1 MAGEHKHNW
10 ISRAAAAILIIV
22 ALLVF
27 IVNVLYQLTY
37 GSLSGVSYRMYLIDS
52 VNAMFVLIGAYV
64 IYRIVYYLLIRSFG
78 SRIDP
83 GSADT
88 IRTVLRVLLY
98 MAAIAIILTTFGIG
112 LSGALAGGAVGGVV
126 IGLAA
131 QTIVTNILSGFF
143 VSSSQVIK
151 PGDVVSMK
159 SSAWGEITCSI
170 VKVNM
175 LWTYAVNQYGNAMHF
190 PNSALL
196 GNMVFTKLKYP
207 DELRYLLKV
216 VINSDVSATK
226 IKDYAMDEISTE
238 FIRRKLPVPS
248 VHIFS
253 ADGFTNTFAVAL
265 RFNKFAELNELI
277 DISNGAFIDA
287 YWKAKESPKEKPKQ
301 RK

>member
-1 MAGEHKHNW
+1 MAEERKHNW
-10 ISRAAAAILIIV
+10 LSKAAAVILILL

-27 IVNVLYQLTY
+27 TLNILYQLTY
-37 GSLSGVSYRMYLIDS
+37 GSLSGISYRTYAIDS
-52 VNAMFVLIGAYV
+52 VNAVFVLIGAYA
-64 IYRIVYYLLIRSFG
+64 IYRVVYYLIIRSFG
-78 SRIDP
+78 RRIDA

-88 IRTVLRVLLY
+88 IKTVLRVLLY
-98 MAAIAIILTTFGIG
+98 MAAIAVILTTFGVS

-151 PGDVVSMK
+151 PGDVVSMR

-196 GNMVFTKLKYP
+196 GNMVFTRLKYP

-216 VINSDVSATK
+216 VLSSDVATSK
-226 IKDYAMDEISTE
+226 IKEHAIHDISVE
-238 FIRRKLPVPS
+238 FGKRKLPVPAVYIAS
-248 VHIFS
+248 S
-253 ADGFTNTFAVAL
+253 DGFTNTFAIAL
-265 RFNKFAELNELI
+265 RFSKFAELNELI
-277 DISNGAFIDA
+277 DVVNNSFNEA
-287 YWKAKESPKEKPKQ
+287 YWKAKAPPPASKT
-301 RK
+301 